1 MQIIIYRGTKEIG
14 GTLVELKTGGS
25 RILIDAGYPLF
36 LNNKPIEDE
45 ISLYP
50 YDKLLEVGVLPNIK
64 GLYGWDLPGFDAVI
78 ISHAHI
84 DHYGLLH
91 YIHPTIPV
99 YLSKGTRKIIDISA
113 LFMLSAQPPTGTC
126 EFTMYKPF
134 QIGVFRIMPFL
145 MDHSAFDAA
154 AFEISDNE
162 KTIIYT
168 GDFRGHGRKAVCLD
182 RFIDK
187 AKKGADA
194 LLTEGTMFGRQD
206 DEVMTEQELEDR
218 LVKKIKDFKGPVLF
232 QSSSQNIDRLVS
244 FYRTASRLDRVFVVD
259 VYTANVLYE
268 LRQLGNNHLPYPS
281 REYPNIKVFYPYRL
295 TQKIFNKIG
304 EEYAKRFS
312 PFYLPKDKLKKEQNN
327 IVMAVRPSMRMDIEI
342 TGLKNGLFVYSLWR
356 GYCDSEYQKEF
367 ENYLDRS
374 GFTAD
379 VLHTS
384 GHATVTDIRR
394 VITVLEP
401 KQVIPIHTMVPDSF
415 IGLSE
420 NVALKEDGKAFNI

>member
-1 MQIIIYRGTKEIG
+1 MQITIYRGTKEIG
-14 GTLVELKTGGS
+14 GTLVELKTGDS

-36 LNNKPIEDE
+36 LNNKPIEDA

-50 YDKLLEVGVLPNIK
+50 YDKLLEVGVLPDIK

-113 LFMLSAQPPTGTC
+113 LFMLSAQPPTGAC

-145 MDHSAFDAA
+145 MDHSTFDAA

-187 AKKGADA
+187 ARKGADA

-206 DEVMTEQELEDR
+206 EEVMTEQELEDR
-218 LVKKIKDFKGPVLF
+218 LVKKIKDFRGPVLF

-244 FYRTASRLDRVFVVD
+244 FYRAASRLDRVFVVD

-268 LRQLGNNHLPYPS
+268 LRQLGDNRLPYPS
-281 REYPNIKVFYPYRL
+281 RDYPNIKVFYPYRL

-312 PFYLPKDKLKKEQNN
+312 PFYIPKDKLKKEQNN

-342 TGLKNGLFVYSLWR
+342 AGLKNGLFVYSLWS
-356 GYCDSEYQKEF
+356 GYRDSEYQKEF

-394 VITVLEP
+394 VIAELEP
-401 KQVIPIHTMVPDSF
+401 KQVIPIHTMAPDSF

-420 NVALKEDGKAFNI
+420 NVVLKEDGKAFK

>member
-1 MQIIIYRGTKEIG
+1 MQIIIYRGTHEIG
-14 GTLVELKTGGS
+14 GTLVELKSGKS

-36 LNNKPIEDE
+36 LNNQPIGDVV
-45 ISLYP
+45 SSYS
-50 YDKLLEVGVLPNIK
+50 YDRLLEVGVLPDIK
-64 GLYGWDLPGFDAVI
+64 GLYGWDMPALDAVI

-91 YIHPTIPV
+91 YIHPSIPV

-113 LFMLSAQPPTGTC
+113 LFLLSAQPPAGTR
-126 EFTMYKPF
+126 EFDMYKPF
-134 QIGVFRIMPFL
+134 QIGDFRIMPFL

-154 AFEISDNE
+154 AFEISDKE

-182 RFIDK
+182 RFINK
-187 AKKGADA
+187 ARKGADA

-206 DEVMTEQELEDR
+206 EKVITEQELEDR
-218 LVKKIKDFKGPVLF
+218 VVKKIKNYGGPVLF

-244 FYRTASRLDRVFVVD
+244 FYRAAAKLGRTFVVD

-281 REYPNIKVFYPYRL
+281 VDYPNIKVFYPYRL

-304 EEYAKRFS
+304 EKYAKRFS
-312 PFYLPKDKLKKEQNN
+312 PFYIPKDKLKEVQNN

-342 TGLKNGLFVYSLWR
+342 ADLQNGLFVYSLWS
-356 GYCDSEYQKEF
+356 GYRDSEYQKEF
-367 ENYLDRS
+367 EDYLGRV
-374 GFTAD
+374 GFIIN

-384 GHATVTDIRR
+384 GHATVSDIRR
-394 VITVLEP
+394 VITGLEP
-401 KQVIPIHTMVPDSF
+401 KQIIPIHTMAPNSF
-415 IGLSE
+415 LGLSDR
-420 NVALKEDGKAFNI
+420 VSLKEDGKSFDI

>member
-1 MQIIIYRGTKEIG
+1 MQITIYRGTHEIG
-14 GTLVELKTGGS
+14 GTLVELKSGKS

-36 LNNKPIEDE
+36 LNNQPIEDE
-45 ISLYP
+45 VSSCSHER
-50 YDKLLEVGVLPNIK
+50 LLELGVLPDIK
-64 GLYGWDLPGFDAVI
+64 GLYGWDTPAFDAVI

-91 YIHPTIPV
+91 YIHPAIPV
-99 YLSKGTRKIIDISA
+99 YLSKGTRKIIEISA
-113 LFMLSAQPPTGTC
+113 LFMLSAQPPTETR

-134 QIGVFRIMPFL
+134 QIGDFRIMPFL

-182 RFIDK
+182 LFINN
-187 AKKGADA
+187 AKKSADA

-206 DEVMTEQELEDR
+206 EEVMTEQELEDR
-218 LVKKIKDFKGPVLF
+218 LVKKIEGFIGPVLF

-244 FYRTASRLDRVFVVD
+244 FYRAASRLDKVFVVD

-281 REYPNIKVFYPYRL
+281 RDYPNIKVFYPYRL

-312 PFYLPKDKLKKEQNN
+312 PFYIPKDVLKEKQNN
-327 IVMAVRPSMRMDIEI
+327 IVMAVRPSMRMDIKI
-342 TGLKNGLFVYSLWR
+342 AGLQNGLFVYSLWS
-356 GYCDSEYQKEF
+356 GYRDSEYQKEF
-367 ENYLDRS
+367 ENFLDNS

-384 GHATVTDIRR
+384 GHATVSDIRR
-394 VITVLEP
+394 VITELEA
-401 KQVIPIHTMVPDSF
+401 KQIIPIHTMVPAAF

-420 NVALKEDGKAFNI
+420 NVILKEDGKAFNI